1 MLETA
6 QCFFVGLTQ
15 IFTMTTF
22 SLMLLGIAIGF
33 AVGIL
38 PGLGGPTA
46 MALMLPFVVKMT
58 PVEAFAFLLGM
69 ACVVN
74 TTGDI
79 TSVLFGIPG
88 EPTTA
93 ATIVDGHPMAK
104 KGEAGRALGA
114 VLMSALIGTI
124 FGAFMLAIA
133 VPVVRPIVLSFGSP
147 EFFMVALLGITFVAS
162 LSGSDVIKGLLSG
175 GLGLFVATV
184 GLDPVSGIQ
193 RFTFGQTFLWD
204 GIGLVP
210 ITIGFFAIPEIID
223 LAVTGSSIAGGRTG
237 SLGGVLEG
245 VRDVF
250 RHIFLVLRCAAI
262 GTFCAIIP
270 GMGGATTQWLSY
282 AHAVQ
287 SSPNQERFGKGA
299 IEGVLDPGASNNSTL
314 GGSLITTVSFGIPA
328 SVFMAIL
335 MGAFIMHGVVPG
347 PDMLRPEAKGGHLGL
362 TYSFVWITVISN
374 LITVGMI
381 FLFLKQLVKVTQVR
395 GSLLIPFILMLIY
408 LGAFAEKN
416 AFPDLILVLIFGT
429 FGWVLEKL
437 RWPRPPLILGLVLGG
452 LAESRLFLS
461 MGNYG
466 LAWLW
471 RPTVM
476 LLIALTLL
484 GAFYPFIKSRLQKR
498 KLRMA
503 EAALGVPRSVEAT
516 ARSKAKINKWSAIFA
531 LGLVM
536 ILALALWQSRNFNMR
551 AGLFPWAIGFPLLAL
566 ALAQFIRE
574 LSGKAGGRP
583 LGRPG
588 ADEEPEIPPHVV
600 RRRTAGMFG
609 WIVTYFVAIW
619 LLGFPT
625 GSAVCSFVQ
634 LKFASKE
641 KWLMTILL
649 TAGLWAFVYLLFEQ
663 TLHVPFPDGYLFE
676 LLGWVE

>member
-1 MLETA
+1 MFETA
-6 QCFFVGLTQ
+6 ECFLLGLTQ
-15 IFTMTTF
+15 IFTVKTF
-22 SLMLLGIAIGF
+22 GLMLLGIAIGF

-58 PVEAFAFLLGM
+58 PVEAFAFLLSM

-114 VLMSALIGTI
+114 VLTAALFGSI

-133 VPVVRPIVLSFGSP
+133 VPIVRPIVLSFGSP
-147 EFFMVALLGITFVAS
+147 EFFMLALLGITFVAS
-162 LSGSDVIKGLLSG
+162 LSGADIIKGLIAG

-204 GIGLVP
+204 GVGLVP

-237 SLGGVLEG
+237 KLGGVMEG

-250 RHIFLVLRCAAI
+250 RHIWLVLRCAAI

-287 SSPNQERFGKGA
+287 SSPNKERFGKGA
-299 IEGVLDPGASNNSTL
+299 IEGVLGPGASNNSTL
-314 GGSLITTVSFGIPA
+314 GGSLITTISFGIPA

-335 MGAFIMHGVVPG
+335 LGAFIMHGVVPG
-347 PDMLRPEAKGGHLGL
+347 PDMLRPESKGGHLGL

-381 FLFLKQLVKVTQVR
+381 FLFLKHIVKVTQVR
-395 GSLLIPFILMLIY
+395 GSLLIPFILTLIY

-416 AFPDLILVLIFGT
+416 AFPDLMLVMIFGAL
-429 FGWVLEKL
+429 GWMLEKFK
-437 RWPRPPLILGLVLGG
+437 WPRPPLILGLVLGG

-461 MGNYG
+461 VGNYG
-466 LAWLW
+466 MSWLW
-471 RPTVM
+471 RPMV
-476 LLIALTLL
+476 LVLIAITLF
-484 GAFYPFIKSRLQKR
+484 GAFYPLLKARLAKSR
-498 KLRMA
+498 
-503 EAALGVPRSVEAT
+503 VRSAAT
-516 ARSKAKINKWSAIFA
+516 ATAGKGQNETVSGRIVNKWSALFA
-531 LGLVM
+531 FCLVV
-536 ILALALWQSRNFNMR
+536 IISLALLESRNFNVR
-551 AGLFPWAIGFPLLAL
+551 AGLFPWVVGFPLLCL
-566 ALAQFIRE
+566 LLVQLTKE
-574 LSGKAGGRP
+574 LMGKSARRARVRHGEE
-583 LGRPG
+583 
-588 ADEEPEIPPHVV
+588 EEPEMPAHIVN
-600 RRRTAGMFG
+600 RRTAGMFG
-609 WIVTYFVAIW
+609 WIIGYFIAIW
-619 LLGFPT
+619 LLGFPA
-625 GSAVCSFVQ
+625 GCALCSFVL
-634 LKFASKE
+634 LKFGSKE
-641 KWLMTILL
+641 KWPAAIIL
-649 TAGLWAFVYLLFEQ
+649 TAGLWAFVYLLFER
-663 TLHVPFPDGYLFE
+663 TLHVPFPAGYLFE
-676 LLGWVE
+676 TLGMAE

>member
-1 MLETA
+1 MFETA
-6 QCFFVGLTQ
+6 QCFILGLTQ
-15 IFTMTTF
+15 IFTVTTF
-22 SLMLLGIAIGF
+22 GLMLLGIAIGF

-58 PVEAFAFLLGM
+58 PVEAFAFLLSM
-69 ACVVN
+69 ACVVS

-114 VLMSALIGTI
+114 VLTAALFGSI

-147 EFFMVALLGITFVAS
+147 EFFMLALLGITFVAS
-162 LSGSDVIKGLLSG
+162 LSGNDIIKGLIAG

-204 GIGLVP
+204 GVGLVP

-223 LAVTGSSIAGGRTG
+223 LAVTGSTIAGGRTEK
-237 SLGGVLEG
+237 LGGVMEG

-250 RHIFLVLRCAAI
+250 RHIWLVLRCAAI

-270 GMGGATTQWLSY
+270 GMGGATTQWISY

-287 SSPNQERFGKGA
+287 SSPDKERFGKGA
-299 IEGVLDPGASNNSTL
+299 IEGILGPGASNNSTL
-314 GGSLITTVSFGIPA
+314 GGSLITTISFGIPA

-335 MGAFIMHGVVPG
+335 LGAFIMHGVVPG
-347 PDMLRPEAKGGHLGL
+347 PDMLRPESKGGHLGL

-374 LITVGMI
+374 LITVGII
-381 FLFLKQLVKVTQVR
+381 FLFLKHIVKVTQVR
-395 GSLLIPFILMLIY
+395 GSLLIPFILTLIY

-416 AFPDLILVLIFGT
+416 AFPDLMLVMIFGAL
-429 FGWVLEKL
+429 GWMLEKFK
-437 RWPRPPLILGLVLGG
+437 WPRPPLILGLVLGG

-461 MGNYG
+461 VGNYG
-466 LAWLW
+466 MTWLW
-471 RPTVM
+471 RPMV
-476 LLIALTLL
+476 LVLIAITLF
-484 GAFYPFIKSRLQKR
+484 GAFYPLLKTGLAKR
-498 KLRMA
+498 KYRS
-503 EAALGVPRSVEAT
+503 AAAT
-516 ARSKAKINKWSAIFA
+516 AGEGQGKTEPGRKVNKWSALFA
-531 LGLVM
+531 FGLVVV
-536 ILALALWQSRNFNMR
+536 ISLALLQSRNFNVR
-551 AGLFPWAIGFPLLAL
+551 AGLFPWVVGFPLLFLLLVQL
-566 ALAQFIRE
+566 AKE
-574 LSGKAGGRP
+574 LMGKTAGRTRARHGEE
-583 LGRPG
+583 
-588 ADEEPEIPPHVV
+588 EEPEMPAHVV
-600 RRRTAGMFG
+600 NRRTAGMFG
-609 WIVTYFVAIW
+609 WIIGYFIAVW
-619 LLGFPT
+619 LLGFP
-625 GSAVCSFVQ
+625 GGCALCSFVQ
-634 LKFASKE
+634 LKFWSKE
-641 KWLMTILL
+641 KWPVAIIL
-649 TAGLWAFVYLLFEQ
+649 TVGIWAFVYLLFER
-663 TLHVPFPDGYLFE
+663 TLHVPFPAGYLFE
-676 LLGWVE
+676 MLGMVE

>member
-1 MLETA
+1 MLETV
-6 QCFFVGLTQ
+6 QCFFAGLTQ
-15 IFTMTTF
+15 IFTLTTF

-74 TTGDI
+74 TTGDV

-104 KGEAGRALGA
+104 KGQAGRALGA
-114 VLMSALIGTI
+114 VLMAALIGSI
-124 FGAFMLAIA
+124 FGAFMLAMA
-133 VPVVRPIVLSFGSP
+133 VPIVRPIVLSFGSP
-147 EFFMVALLGITFVAS
+147 EFFMLSLLGITFVAS

-193 RFTFGQTFLWD
+193 RFTFNQTFLWD

-237 SLGGVLEG
+237 ELGGVMEG

-287 SSPNQERFGKGA
+287 SSPDKERFGKGA
-299 IEGVLDPGASNNSTL
+299 IEGVLGPGASNNSTL
-314 GGSLITTVSFGIPA
+314 GGSLITTISFGIPA

-335 MGAFIMHGVVPG
+335 IGAFIMHGVVPG
-347 PDMLRPEAKGGHLGL
+347 PDMLRPESKGGHLGL

-381 FLFLKQLVKVTQVR
+381 FLFLKQLVKVTYVR

-416 AFPDLILVLIFGT
+416 AFPDLILVLVFGA

-437 RWPRPPLILGLVLGG
+437 KWPRPPLILGLVLGG

-466 LAWLW
+466 ISWIW
-471 RPTVM
+471 RPTVL
-476 LLIALTLL
+476 LLIAVTLF

-498 KLRMA
+498 KLHRA
-503 EAALGVPRSVEAT
+503 EAVEGGAVPV
-516 ARSKAKINKWSAIFA
+516 KPKGKVNKWSAIFA
-531 LGLVM
+531 LGLVT
-536 ILALALWQSRNFNMR
+536 ILALALWQSRNFNIR
-551 AGLFPWAIGFPLLAL
+551 AGLFPWAVGFPLLAL
-566 ALAQFIRE
+566 ALTQFGRE

-583 LGRPG
+583 LGRPVE
-588 ADEEPEIPPHVV
+588 DEEPEIPANVV
-600 RRRTAGMFG
+600 SRRTAGMFG
-609 WIVTYFVAIW
+609 WIVSYLVAIW

-625 GSAVCSFVQ
+625 GSALCSFIQ
-634 LKFASKE
+634 LKFGSKE
-641 KWLMTILL
+641 KWLITILL
-649 TAGLWAFVYLLFEQ
+649 TAGLWAFVYLLFEK

>member
-1 MLETA
+1 MLETV
-6 QCFFVGLTQ
+6 QSFLLGLTQ
-15 IFTMTTF
+15 IFTVTTF
-22 SLMLLGIAIGF
+22 GLMLLGIAIGF

-114 VLMSALIGTI
+114 VLTAALIGSI
-124 FGAFMLAIA
+124 FGAFMLAMA
-133 VPVVRPIVLSFGSP
+133 VPIVRPLVLSFGSP
-147 EFFMVALLGITFVAS
+147 EFFMLALLGITFVAS
-162 LSGSDVIKGLLSG
+162 LSGTDVIKGLIAG

-223 LAVTGSSIAGGRTG
+223 LAVSGSSISGGRTG
-237 SLGGVLEG
+237 TLGGVREG
-245 VRDVF
+245 IRDVF
-250 RHIFLVLRCAAI
+250 RHIWLVLRCAAI

-287 SSPNQERFGKGA
+287 SSPDKERFGKGA
-299 IEGVLDPGASNNSTL
+299 IEGVLGPGASNNSTL
-314 GGSLITTVSFGIPA
+314 GGSLITTISFGIPA

-347 PDMLRPEAKGGHLGL
+347 PDMLRPESKGGHLGL
-362 TYSFVWITVISN
+362 TYSFVWIMVISN

-381 FLFLKQLVKVTQVR
+381 FLFLKQIVKVTYIR

-416 AFPDLILVLIFGT
+416 AFPDLILVLIFGAL
-429 FGWVLEKL
+429 GWVLEKL
-437 RWPRPPLILGLVLGG
+437 KWPRPPLILGLVLGG

-461 MGNYG
+461 VGNYG
-466 LAWLW
+466 MSWIW
-471 RPTVM
+471 RPMV
-476 LLIALTLL
+476 LVLIAVTLF
-484 GAFYPFIKSRLQKR
+484 GAFTPFLKAERR
-498 KLRMA
+498 RGRHRMA
-503 EAALGVPRSVEAT
+503 EAVESGAGT
-516 ARSKAKINKWSAIFA
+516 KVKPKARVNKWSALFA
-531 LGLVM
+531 LCLAV
-536 ILALALWQSRNFNMR
+536 ILALALWQSRNFNVR
-551 AGLFPWAIGFPLLAL
+551 AGLFPWAIGFPLLGL
-566 ALAQFIRE
+566 LLLQFFRD
-574 LSGKAGGRP
+574 LMGKAGGQPRE
-583 LGRPG
+583 RHV
-588 ADEEPEIPPHVV
+588 EEEDQEIPADVV
-600 RRRTAGMFG
+600 NRRTRNMFG
-609 WIVTYFVAIW
+609 WIIGYFLAIW
-619 LLGFPT
+619 LLGFPVGGT
-625 GSAVCSFVQ
+625 LCSFIQ

-641 KWLMTILL
+641 KWLITLIL
-649 TAGLWAFVYLLFEQ
+649 TAGLWAFVYLLFDRA
-663 TLHVPFPDGYLFE
+663 LHVPFPTGYLFE
-676 LLGWVE
+676 VFGLAE

>member
-1 MLETA
+1 MVQTA
-6 QCFFVGLTQ
+6 QSFFLGLTQ
-15 IFTMTTF
+15 IFTVTTF
-22 SLMLLGIAIGF
+22 GLMLFGIAIGF

-114 VLMSALIGTI
+114 VLTAALLGSI

-133 VPVVRPIVLSFGSP
+133 VPIVRPLVLSFGSP
-147 EFFMVALLGITFVAS
+147 EFFMLALLGITFVAS
-162 LSGSDVIKGLLSG
+162 LSGTDILKGLISG

-223 LAVTGSSIAGGRTG
+223 LAVTGSSISGGRTG
-237 SLGGVLEG
+237 TLGGVQEG
-245 VRDVF
+245 IRDVF
-250 RHIFLVLRCAAI
+250 RHIWLVLRCAAI

-287 SSPNQERFGKGA
+287 SSPDKERFGKGA
-299 IEGVLDPGASNNSTL
+299 IEGVLGPGASNNSTL

-347 PDMLRPEAKGGHLGL
+347 PDMLRPESQGGHLGL
-362 TYSFVWITVISN
+362 TYSFVWIVVLSN
-374 LITVGMI
+374 IITVGFI
-381 FLFLKQLVKVTQVR
+381 FLLLKQIVKVTYVR

-416 AFPDLILVLIFGT
+416 AFPDLILVMVFGGL
-429 FGWVLEKL
+429 GWVLEKL

-466 LAWLW
+466 LSWIW
-471 RPTVM
+471 RPMV
-476 LLIALTLL
+476 LVLIAVTLFGVL
-484 GAFYPFIKSRLQKR
+484 YSVYRGGKEKKGR
-498 KLRMA
+498 RMT
-503 EAALGVPRSVEAT
+503 EVVERGSGTGIRERAA
-516 ARSKAKINKWSAIFA
+516 INKWPAAFA
-531 LGLVM
+531 LGLV
-536 ILALALWQSRNFNMR
+536 IALSLALWQSRKFNVR
-551 AGLFPWAIGFPLLAL
+551 AGLFPWVIGFPLLGL
-566 ALAQFIRE
+566 LLLQFLRD
-574 LSGKAGGRP
+574 LMGRAGGRSR
-583 LGRPG
+583 GRHIEVEDQEVP
-588 ADEEPEIPPHVV
+588 ADVV
-600 RRRTAGMFG
+600 NRRTRNMFG
-609 WIVTYFVAIW
+609 WIIVYFLAIW
-619 LLGFPT
+619 LLGFT
-625 GSAVCSFVQ
+625 VGTSLCCFIQ

-641 KWLMTILL
+641 KWLITLIM
-649 TAGLWAFVYLLFEQ
+649 TAGLWAFVYLLFDR
-663 TLHVPFPDGYLFE
+663 TLHVPFPSGYLFE
-676 LLGWVE
+676 VLGMVE

>member
-1 MLETA
+1 MVQTA
-6 QCFFVGLTQ
+6 QSFLLGLTQ
-15 IFTMTTF
+15 IFTLTTF
-22 SLMLLGIAIGF
+22 GLMLFGIAIGF

-46 MALMLPFVVKMT
+46 MALMLPFVVRMT

-104 KGEAGRALGA
+104 KGQAGRALGA
-114 VLMSALIGTI
+114 VLTAALIGSI

-133 VPVVRPIVLSFGSP
+133 VPVVRPLVLSFGSP
-147 EFFMVALLGITFVAS
+147 EFFMLALLGITFVAS
-162 LSGSDVIKGLLSG
+162 LSGTDIIKGLISG

-184 GLDPVSGIQ
+184 GLDPVSSIQ

-223 LAVTGSSIAGGRTG
+223 LAVTGSSIAGGRTER
-237 SLGGVLEG
+237 LGGVKEG

-250 RHIFLVLRCAAI
+250 RHIWLVLRCAAI

-287 SSPNQERFGKGA
+287 SSPDKERFGKGA
-299 IEGVLDPGASNNSTL
+299 IEGVLGPGASNNSTL

-347 PDMLRPEAKGGHLGL
+347 PDMLRPESQGGHLGL
-362 TYSFVWITVISN
+362 TYSFVWIVVISN
-374 LITVGMI
+374 IITVGI
-381 FLFLKQLVKVTQVR
+381 VFLLLRQIIKVTYVR
-395 GSLLIPFILMLIY
+395 GSLITPFILMLIY

-416 AFPDLILVLIFGT
+416 AFPDLVLVLIFGGL
-429 FGWVLEKL
+429 GWVLEKL
-437 RWPRPPLILGLVLGG
+437 KWPRPPLILGLVLGG

-461 MGNYG
+461 VGNYG
-466 LAWLW
+466 LSWIW
-471 RPTVM
+471 RPTVL
-476 LLIALTLL
+476 LLIAVTLFGVGYSVL
-484 GAFYPFIKSRLQKR
+484 KGRKEKR
-498 KLRMA
+498 KLQMTEGDEGGKTA
-503 EAALGVPRSVEAT
+503 EVKTGVV
-516 ARSKAKINKWSAIFA
+516 INKWPAVFV
-531 LGLVM
+531 LGLVVV
-536 ILALALWQSRNFNMR
+536 LALALWQSRKFNFR
-551 AGLFPWAIGFPLLAL
+551 AGLFPWAVGFPLLGL
-566 ALAQFIRE
+566 LVLQFFRD
-574 LSGKAGGRP
+574 LMGKAGVRSRGRHAEEEDQ
-583 LGRPG
+583 G
-588 ADEEPEIPPHVV
+588 APVDVV
-600 RRRTAGMFG
+600 NRRTRNMFG
-609 WIVTYFVAIW
+609 WIIVYFLAIW
-619 LLGFPT
+619 LFGFT
-625 GSAVCSFVQ
+625 VGTSLCCFVQ
-634 LKFASKE
+634 LKFASRE
-641 KWLMTILL
+641 KWLISLIMT
-649 TAGLWAFVYLLFEQ
+649 TGLWAFVYLLFDR
-663 TLHVPFPDGYLFE
+663 TLHVPFPAGYLFE
-676 LLGWVE
+676 VLGLAE

>member
-1 MLETA
+1 MVQTA
-6 QCFFVGLTQ
+6 QSFLLGLTQ

-22 SLMLLGIAIGF
+22 GLMLFGIAIGF

-104 KGEAGRALGA
+104 KGQAGRALGA
-114 VLMSALIGTI
+114 VLTAALIGSI

-133 VPVVRPIVLSFGSP
+133 VPIVRPLVLSFGSP
-147 EFFMVALLGITFVAS
+147 EFFMLALLGITFVAS
-162 LSGSDVIKGLLSG
+162 LSGTDILKGLIAG

-223 LAVTGSSIAGGRTG
+223 LAVSGSSISGGRTG
-237 SLGGVLEG
+237 TLGGVKEG
-245 VRDVF
+245 IRDVF
-250 RHIFLVLRCAAI
+250 RHIWLVLRCAGI

-287 SSPNQERFGKGA
+287 SSPEKERFGKGA
-299 IEGVLDPGASNNSTL
+299 IEGVLGPGASNNSTL

-347 PDMLRPEAKGGHLGL
+347 PDMLRPESQGGHLGL
-362 TYSFVWITVISN
+362 TYSFVWIVVISN
-374 LITVGMI
+374 IITVGII
-381 FLFLKQLVKVTQVR
+381 FLLLKQIVKVTYVR

-416 AFPDLILVLIFGT
+416 AFPDLILVLIFGGL
-429 FGWVLEKL
+429 GWVLNKL
-437 RWPRPPLILGLVLGG
+437 KWPRPPLILGLVLGG

-466 LAWLW
+466 LSWIW
-471 RPTVM
+471 RPMV
-476 LLIALTLL
+476 LVLIAVTLL
-484 GAFYPFIKSRLQKR
+484 GVVYAVLKGR
-498 KLRMA
+498 KEKNLRVT
-503 EAALGVPRSVEAT
+503 EAVRGGSEDGTRV
-516 ARSKAKINKWSAIFA
+516 KINKWTAVFS
-531 LGLVM
+531 LCLVI
-536 ILALALWQSRNFNMR
+536 ILALALWQSRKFNVR
-551 AGLFPWAIGFPLLAL
+551 AGLFPWAIGFPLLGL
-566 ALAQFIRE
+566 LLLQFFRD
-574 LSGKAGGRP
+574 LMGRAGGQPRGRP
-583 LGRPG
+583 LEEDPG
-588 ADEEPEIPPHVV
+588 MPADVV
-600 RRRTAGMFG
+600 NRRTRNMFG
-609 WIVTYFVAIW
+609 WIIIYFLAIW
-619 LLGFPT
+619 LLGFT
-625 GSAVCSFVQ
+625 VGASLCCFVQ
-634 LKFASKE
+634 LKFGSKE
-641 KWLMTILL
+641 KWLITLIL
-649 TAGLWAFVYLLFEQ
+649 TAGLWAFVYLLFDRV
-663 TLHVPFPDGYLFE
+663 LHVPFPVGYLFE
-676 LLGWVE
+676 VLGMAE

>member
-1 MLETA
+1 MVQTA
-6 QCFFVGLTQ
+6 QSFLLGLTQ

-22 SLMLLGIAIGF
+22 GLMLFGIAIGF

-104 KGEAGRALGA
+104 KGQAGRALGA
-114 VLMSALIGTI
+114 VLTAALIGSI

-133 VPVVRPIVLSFGSP
+133 VPIVRPLVLSFGSP
-147 EFFMVALLGITFVAS
+147 EFFMLALLGITFVAS
-162 LSGSDVIKGLLSG
+162 LSGTDILKGLIAG

-223 LAVTGSSIAGGRTG
+223 LAVSGSSISGGRTG
-237 SLGGVLEG
+237 TLGGVKEG
-245 VRDVF
+245 IRDVF
-250 RHIFLVLRCAAI
+250 RHIWLVLRCAGI

-287 SSPNQERFGKGA
+287 SSPEKERFGKGA
-299 IEGVLDPGASNNSTL
+299 IEGVLGPGASNNSTL

-347 PDMLRPEAKGGHLGL
+347 PDMLRPESQGGHLGL
-362 TYSFVWITVISN
+362 TYSFVWIVVISN
-374 LITVGMI
+374 IITVGII
-381 FLFLKQLVKVTQVR
+381 FLLLKQIVKVTYVR

-416 AFPDLILVLIFGT
+416 AFPDLILVLIFGGL
-429 FGWVLEKL
+429 GWVLNKL
-437 RWPRPPLILGLVLGG
+437 KWPRPPLILGLVLGG

-466 LAWLW
+466 LSWIW
-471 RPTVM
+471 RPMV
-476 LLIALTLL
+476 LVLIAVTLL
-484 GAFYPFIKSRLQKR
+484 GVVYAVLKGR
-498 KLRMA
+498 KEKNLRVT
-503 EAALGVPRSVEAT
+503 EAVRRGSEDGTRV
-516 ARSKAKINKWSAIFA
+516 KINKWTAVFS
-531 LGLVM
+531 LCLVI
-536 ILALALWQSRNFNMR
+536 ILALALWQSRKFNVR
-551 AGLFPWAIGFPLLAL
+551 AGLFPWAIGFPLLGL
-566 ALAQFIRE
+566 LLLQFFRD
-574 LSGKAGGRP
+574 LMGRAGGQPRGRP
-583 LGRPG
+583 LEEDPG
-588 ADEEPEIPPHVV
+588 MPADVV
-600 RRRTAGMFG
+600 NRRTRNMFG
-609 WIVTYFVAIW
+609 WIIIYFLAIW
-619 LLGFPT
+619 LLGFT
-625 GSAVCSFVQ
+625 VGASLCCFVQ
-634 LKFASKE
+634 LKFGSKE
-641 KWLMTILL
+641 KWLITLIL
-649 TAGLWAFVYLLFEQ
+649 TAGLWAFVYLLFDRV
-663 TLHVPFPDGYLFE
+663 LHVPFPVGYLFE
-676 LLGWVE
+676 VLGMAE

>member
-1 MLETA
+1 MLETL
-6 QCFFVGLTQ
+6 QCLILGLTQ
-15 IFTMTTF
+15 ICNVTTF
-22 SLMLLGIAIGF
+22 GLMLLGIGIGF

-104 KGEAGRALGA
+104 KGQAGRALGA
-114 VLMSALIGTI
+114 VLTAALFGSI

-133 VPVVRPIVLSFGSP
+133 VPIVRPIVLAFGSP
-147 EFFMVALLGITFVAS
+147 EFFMLALLGITFVAS
-162 LSGSDVIKGLLSG
+162 LSGSDVVKGLLSG
-175 GLGLFVATV
+175 GLGLFVATI

-223 LAVTGSSIAGGRTG
+223 LAVSGSSISGGKTG
-237 SLGGVLEG
+237 SLGGVKDG
-245 VRDVF
+245 IKDVF
-250 RHIFLVLRCAAI
+250 KHMWLVVRCAAI

-287 SSPNQERFGKGA
+287 SSPNKERFGKGA
-299 IEGVLDPGASNNSTL
+299 VEGVLGPGASNNSTL
-314 GGSLITTVSFGIPA
+314 GGSLITTISFGVPA

-335 MGAFIMHGVVPG
+335 IGAFIMHGVVPG
-347 PDMLRPEAKGGHLGL
+347 PDMLRPESKGGHLGL
-362 TYSFVWITVISN
+362 TYSFVWIVVISN
-374 LITVGMI
+374 IITVGLI
-381 FLFLKQLVKVTQVR
+381 FTFLKQLVKVTNVR
-395 GSLLIPFILMLIY
+395 GALLIPFILMLIY

-416 AFPDLILVLIFGT
+416 AFPDMILVLFFGIL
-429 FGWVLEKL
+429 GWVLERLKF
-437 RWPRPPLILGLVLGG
+437 PRPPLILGLVLGG

-461 MGNYG
+461 VGNYG
-466 LAWLW
+466 VTWLW
-471 RPTVM
+471 RPMVLAIM
-476 LLIALTLL
+476 ALTLF
-484 GAFYPFIKSRLQKR
+484 GAFYPFFKAKLAKR
-498 KLRMA
+498 RQTPA
-503 EAALGVPRSVEAT
+503 ESDRATTPSEAAAPRVV
-516 ARSKAKINKWSAIFA
+516 NKWSVIFA
-531 LGLVM
+531 LFLVFV
-536 ILALALWQSRNFNMR
+536 LSAALWQSRTFNVR
-551 AGLFPWAIGFPLLAL
+551 AGLFPWVVGFPMLAFSLVQL
-566 ALAQFIRE
+566 ARE
-574 LSGKAGGRP
+574 LKGKPVAAKK
-583 LGRPG
+583 
-588 ADEEPEIPPHVV
+588 ADEEEEADIPPEVA

-609 WIVTYFVAIW
+609 WIVGYLLAIW
-619 LLGFPT
+619 LLGFPI
-625 GSAVCSFVQ
+625 GGALCSFLQ
-634 LKFASKE
+634 LKFGSRE
-641 KWLMTILL
+641 KWLMTIIL
-649 TAGLWAFVYLLFEQ
+649 TVGLWAFIYLLFER
-663 TLHVPFPDGYLFE
+663 TLHVPFPAGQIFE
-676 LLGWVE
+676 WLGWAE

>member
-1 MLETA
+1 MFETA
-6 QCFFVGLTQ
+6 QCFLLGLTQ
-15 IFTMTTF
+15 IFTATTF
-22 SLMLLGIAIGF
+22 GLMLLGIAIGF

-104 KGEAGRALGA
+104 RGEAGRALGA
-114 VLMSALIGTI
+114 VLTAALFGSI

-133 VPVVRPIVLSFGSP
+133 VPIVRPIVLSFGSP
-147 EFFMVALLGITFVAS
+147 EFFMLALLGITFVAS
-162 LSGSDVIKGLLSG
+162 LSGTDVIKGLIAG

-204 GIGLVP
+204 GVGLVP

-237 SLGGVLEG
+237 KLGGVREG

-250 RHIFLVLRCAAI
+250 RHMWLVLRCAAI

-287 SSPNQERFGKGA
+287 SSPNKERFGKGA
-299 IEGVLDPGASNNSTL
+299 IEGVLGPGASNNSTL
-314 GGSLITTVSFGIPA
+314 GGSLITTISFGIPA

-335 MGAFIMHGVVPG
+335 IGAFIMHGVVPG
-347 PDMLRPEAKGGHLGL
+347 PDMLRPESKGGHLGL
-362 TYSFVWITVISN
+362 AYSFVWITVISN

-395 GSLLIPFILMLIY
+395 GSLLIPFILILIY

-416 AFPDLILVLIFGT
+416 AFPDLLMVLIFGAL
-429 FGWVLEKL
+429 GWMLEKFK
-437 RWPRPPLILGLVLGG
+437 WPRPPLILGLVLGG

-461 MGNYG
+461 VGNYG
-466 LAWLW
+466 MSWIW
-471 RPTVM
+471 RPMV
-476 LLIALTLL
+476 LVLIAVTLF
-484 GAFYPFIKSRLQKR
+484 GAFYPLLKARLAKR
-498 KLRMA
+498 KYLSAAAPGGEGQGKA
-503 EAALGVPRSVEAT
+503 EPGRKV
-516 ARSKAKINKWSAIFA
+516 NKWSALFA
-531 LGLVM
+531 SFLVVL
-536 ILALALWQSRNFNMR
+536 ISLALLQSRNFNVR
-551 AGLFPWAIGFPLLAL
+551 AGLFPWVVGFPLLCLLLVQL
-566 ALAQFIRE
+566 AKE
-574 LSGKAGGRP
+574 LMGKAGGRS
-583 LGRPG
+583 R
-588 ADEEPEIPPHVV
+588 ARHVEEEEMEVPPHVV
-600 RRRTAGMFG
+600 NRRTVGMFG
-609 WIVTYFVAIW
+609 WIIGYLTTIW
-619 LLGFPT
+619 LLGFPA
-625 GSAVCSFVQ
+625 GCALCSFVQ
-634 LKFASKE
+634 LKFGSKE
-641 KWLMTILL
+641 KWPITIIL
-649 TAGLWAFVYLLFEQ
+649 TVGLWAFVYLLFER
-663 TLHVPFPDGYLFE
+663 TLHVPFPAGCVLE
-676 LLGWVE
+676 ALGMAE

>member
-1 MLETA
+1 MVQTA
-6 QCFFVGLTQ
+6 QSFLLGLTQ
-15 IFTMTTF
+15 IFTLTTF
-22 SLMLLGIAIGF
+22 GLMLFGIAIGF

-104 KGEAGRALGA
+104 KGQAGRALGA
-114 VLMSALIGTI
+114 VLTAALIGSI

-133 VPVVRPIVLSFGSP
+133 VPIVRPLVLSFGSP
-147 EFFMVALLGITFVAS
+147 EFFMLALLGITFVAS
-162 LSGSDVIKGLLSG
+162 LSGTDIIKGLISG

-184 GLDPVSGIQ
+184 GLDPVSSIQ

-223 LAVTGSSIAGGRTG
+223 LAVTGSSIAGGRTE
-237 SLGGVLEG
+237 SLGGVKEG
-245 VRDVF
+245 VGDVF
-250 RHIFLVLRCAAI
+250 RHIWLVLRCAAI

-287 SSPNQERFGKGA
+287 SSPDKDRFGKGA
-299 IEGVLDPGASNNSTL
+299 IEGVLGPGASNNSTL

-347 PDMLRPEAKGGHLGL
+347 PDMLRPESQGGHLGL
-362 TYSFVWITVISN
+362 TYSFVWIVVISN
-374 LITVGMI
+374 IITVGII
-381 FLFLKQLVKVTQVR
+381 FLLLRQIIKVTYVR
-395 GSLLIPFILMLIY
+395 GSLLTPFILMLIY

-416 AFPDLILVLIFGT
+416 AFPDLVLVLIFGGL
-429 FGWVLEKL
+429 GWVLEKL
-437 RWPRPPLILGLVLGG
+437 KWPRPPLILGLVLGG

-461 MGNYG
+461 VGNYG
-466 LAWLW
+466 LSWIW
-471 RPTVM
+471 RPTVL
-476 LLIALTLL
+476 LLIAVTLF
-484 GAFYPFIKSRLQKR
+484 GVGYSVFKGRKEKR
-498 KLRMA
+498 KLQMTEGGGGEERV
-503 EAALGVPRSVEAT
+503 EAKRSVM
-516 ARSKAKINKWSAIFA
+516 INKWPVVFV
-531 LGLVM
+531 LGLVVV
-536 ILALALWQSRNFNMR
+536 LALALWQSRKFNFR
-551 AGLFPWAIGFPLLAL
+551 AGLFPWAIGFPLLGL
-566 ALAQFIRE
+566 LLLQLFRD
-574 LSGKAGGRP
+574 LMGKAGVRSRGRH
-583 LGRPG
+583 
-588 ADEEPEIPPHVV
+588 AEEEDQGVPVNVV
-600 RRRTAGMFG
+600 NRRTRNMFG
-609 WIVTYFVAIW
+609 WIIVYFLAIW
-619 LLGFPT
+619 LFGFT
-625 GSAVCSFVQ
+625 VGTSLCCFVQ
-634 LKFASKE
+634 LKFASRE
-641 KWLMTILL
+641 KWLISLIM
-649 TAGLWAFVYLLFEQ
+649 TAGLWAFVYLLFDR
-663 TLHVPFPDGYLFE
+663 TLHVPFPAGYLLE
-676 LLGWVE
+676 VLGLAE

>member
-6 QCFFVGLTQ
+6 QCFFAGLAQ
-15 IFTMTTF
+15 IFTPTTF
-22 SLMLLGIAIGF
+22 GLMLLGIAIGF

-114 VLMSALIGTI
+114 VLTAAI
-124 FGAFMLAIA
+124 FGAFMLAMA
-133 VPVVRPIVLSFGSP
+133 VPIVRPIVLAFGSP
-147 EFFMVALLGITFVAS
+147 EFFMLALLGITFVAS

-175 GLGLFVATV
+175 GLGLFVATI

-193 RFTFGQTFLWD
+193 RFTFNQTFLWD
-204 GIGLVP
+204 GVGLVP

-223 LAVTGSSIAGGRTG
+223 LAVSGSSISGGKTG
-237 SLGGVLEG
+237 SLGGVMEG

-250 RHIFLVLRCAAI
+250 RHMWLVVRCAAI

-287 SSPNQERFGKGA
+287 SSPNKERFGKGA
-299 IEGVLDPGASNNSTL
+299 IEGVLGPGASNNSTL
-314 GGSLITTVSFGIPA
+314 GGSLITTISFGIPA

-335 MGAFIMHGVVPG
+335 IGAFIMHGVVPG
-347 PDMLRPEAKGGHLGL
+347 PDMLRPESKGGHLGL
-362 TYSFVWITVISN
+362 TYSFVWIVVISN
-374 LITVGMI
+374 IITVGMI
-381 FLFLKQLVKVTQVR
+381 FAFLKQLVKVTQVR
-395 GSLLIPFILMLIY
+395 GALLIPFILMLIY

-416 AFPDLILVLIFGT
+416 AFPDLILVLFFG
-429 FGWVLEKL
+429 FLGWVLEKL
-437 RWPRPPLILGLVLGG
+437 KFPRPPLILGLVLGG

-466 LAWLW
+466 ITWLW
-471 RPTVM
+471 RPMVLVIM
-476 LLIALTLL
+476 AVTLF
-484 GAFYPFIKSRLQKR
+484 GAFYPVIKGRLVRK
-498 KLRMA
+498 KLREEEVVAKA
-503 EAALGVPRSVEAT
+503 EQGQVKKVQ
-516 ARSKAKINKWSAIFA
+516 INKWSAIFTGCLIFVLAIA
-531 LGLVM
+531 LF
-536 ILALALWQSRNFNMR
+536 QSRKFNVR
-551 AGLFPWAIGFPLLAL
+551 AGLFPWVVGFPLLGL
-566 ALAQFIRE
+566 ALLQFIRE
-574 LSGKAGGRP
+574 MSGKTSGRSKA
-583 LGRPG
+583 RQ
-588 ADEEPEIPPHVV
+588 DEDGEQEVPHHVV
-600 RRRTAGMFG
+600 SRRTAGMFG
-609 WIVTYFVAIW
+609 WIFSYFLAIW
-619 LLGFPT
+619 LLGFPIG
-625 GSAVCSFVQ
+625 GSLCSFIQ

-641 KWLMTILL
+641 KWLISIVLTI
-649 TAGLWAFVYLLFEQ
+649 GLWAFVYVLFERL
-663 TLHVPFPDGYLFE
+663 LHVPFPPGQIFE
-676 LLGWVE
+676 WLGWAE

>member
-6 QCFFVGLTQ
+6 QSFLLGLTQ
-15 IFTMTTF
+15 IFTVTTF
-22 SLMLLGIAIGF
+22 GLMLFGIAIGF

-104 KGEAGRALGA
+104 KGQAGRALGA
-114 VLMSALIGTI
+114 VLTAALIGSI

-133 VPVVRPIVLSFGSP
+133 VPIVRPLVLSFGSP
-147 EFFMVALLGITFVAS
+147 EFFMLALLGITFVAS
-162 LSGSDVIKGLLSG
+162 LSGTDVLKGLIAG

-210 ITIGFFAIPEIID
+210 ITIGFFAIPEIVD
-223 LAVTGSSIAGGRTG
+223 LAVSRSSISGGRTG
-237 SLGGVLEG
+237 TLGGVKEG
-245 VRDVF
+245 IRDVF
-250 RHIFLVLRCAAI
+250 RHIWLVLRCAAI

-287 SSPNQERFGKGA
+287 SSPNKERFGKGA
-299 IEGVLDPGASNNSTL
+299 IEGVLGPGASNNSTL
-314 GGSLITTVSFGIPA
+314 GGSLITTISFGIPA

-347 PDMLRPEAKGGHLGL
+347 PDMLRPESQGGHLGL
-362 TYSFVWITVISN
+362 TYSFVWIVVISN
-374 LITVGMI
+374 IITVGII
-381 FLFLKQLVKVTQVR
+381 FLLLKQIVKVTYIR

-416 AFPDLILVLIFGT
+416 AFPDLILVLIFGGL
-429 FGWVLEKL
+429 GWVLNKL
-437 RWPRPPLILGLVLGG
+437 KWPRPPLILGLVLGG

-461 MGNYG
+461 VGNYG
-466 LAWLW
+466 LSWIW
-471 RPTVM
+471 RPMV
-476 LLIALTLL
+476 LVLIAVTLFGVL
-484 GAFYPFIKSRLQKR
+484 YSVFKGRKEKRRHQMMGVVESGAGTEVKVR
-498 KLRMA
+498 
-503 EAALGVPRSVEAT
+503 
-516 ARSKAKINKWSAIFA
+516 ARVNKWPAAFA
-531 LGLVM
+531 LGLAA
-536 ILALALWQSRNFNMR
+536 ILALALWQSRNFNVR
-551 AGLFPWAIGFPLLAL
+551 AGLFPWAIGFPLLGL
-566 ALAQFIRE
+566 LVLQFFRD
-574 LSGKAGGRP
+574 L
-583 LGRPG
+583 LGRAGVQLRERHVEEEDQGVP
-588 ADEEPEIPPHVV
+588 ADVV
-600 RRRTAGMFG
+600 NRRTRNIFG
-609 WIVTYFVAIW
+609 WIMVYFLAIW
-619 LLGFPT
+619 LLGFT
-625 GSAVCSFVQ
+625 VGASLCCFIQ

-641 KWLMTILL
+641 RWLITLIM
-649 TAGLWAFVYLLFEQ
+649 TAGLWAFVYLLFDRVF
-663 TLHVPFPDGYLFE
+663 HVPFPTGYLFE
-676 LLGWVE
+676 VFGLEE

>member
-1 MLETA
+1 MVQTA
-6 QCFFVGLTQ
+6 QSFLLGLTQ
-15 IFTMTTF
+15 IFTATTF
-22 SLMLLGIAIGF
+22 GLMLFGIAIGF

-104 KGEAGRALGA
+104 KGQAGRALGA
-114 VLMSALIGTI
+114 VLTAALIGSI

-133 VPVVRPIVLSFGSP
+133 VPLVRPLVLSFGSP
-147 EFFMVALLGITFVAS
+147 EFFMLSLLGITFVAS
-162 LSGSDVIKGLLSG
+162 LSGTDIIKGLISG

-184 GLDPVSGIQ
+184 GLDPVSSIQ

-223 LAVTGSSIAGGRTG
+223 LAVTGSSIAGGRTE
-237 SLGGVLEG
+237 SLGGVKEG

-250 RHIFLVLRCAAI
+250 RHIWLVLRCAGI

-287 SSPNQERFGKGA
+287 SSPDKERFGKGA
-299 IEGVLDPGASNNSTL
+299 IEGVLGPGASNNSTL
-314 GGSLITTVSFGIPA
+314 GGSLITTISFGIPA

-347 PDMLRPEAKGGHLGL
+347 PDMLRPESQGGHLGL
-362 TYSFVWITVISN
+362 TYSFVWIVVVSN
-374 LITVGMI
+374 LITVGII
-381 FLFLKQLVKVTQVR
+381 FLLLKQIVKVTYVR
-395 GSLLIPFILMLIY
+395 GSLITPFILMLIY

-416 AFPDLILVLIFGT
+416 AFPDLILVLIFGGL
-429 FGWVLEKL
+429 GWVLEKL
-437 RWPRPPLILGLVLGG
+437 KWPRPPLILGLVLGG

-461 MGNYG
+461 VGNYG
-466 LAWLW
+466 LSWIW
-471 RPTVM
+471 RPTV
-476 LLIALTLL
+476 LVLIAVTLS
-484 GAFYPFIKSRLQKR
+484 GALYPVFKGRKR
-498 KLRMA
+498 KKLWMA
-503 EAALGVPRSVEAT
+503 ESGETGAEIEAGTRATINRWAAV
-516 ARSKAKINKWSAIFA
+516 FA
-531 LGLVM
+531 LGLVL
-536 ILALALWQSRNFNMR
+536 ILALALWQSRNFNIR
-551 AGLFPWAIGFPLLAL
+551 AGLFPWVIGFPLLGL
-566 ALAQFIRE
+566 LLLQFVRE
-574 LSGKAGGRP
+574 LRGKTA
-583 LGRPG
+583 
-588 ADEEPEIPPHVV
+588 V
-600 RRRTAGMFG
+600 RRRGGNIEEEDTELPAEVVNRRTRNMFG
-609 WIVTYFVAIW
+609 WILIYLLAIW
-619 LLGFPT
+619 LLGF
-625 GSAVCSFVQ
+625 AVGTSLCCFIQ

-641 KWLMTILL
+641 KWLMTLIM
-649 TAGLWAFVYLLFEQ
+649 TAGLWAFVYLLFDR
-663 TLHVPFPDGYLFE
+663 TLHVPFPAGYLFE
-676 LLGWVE
+676 TLGIVE

>member
-1 MLETA
+1 MLETV
-6 QCFFVGLTQ
+6 QCFFFGLTQ
-15 IFTMTTF
+15 IFTLTTF
-22 SLMLLGIAIGF
+22 GLMLLGIAIGF

-79 TSVLFGIPG
+79 TSILFGIPG

-114 VLMSALIGTI
+114 VLMAALIGSI
-124 FGAFMLAIA
+124 FGAFMLALA
-133 VPVVRPIVLSFGSP
+133 VPVVRPVVLAFGSP
-147 EFFMVALLGITFVAS
+147 EFFMLALLGITFVAS
-162 LSGSDVIKGLLSG
+162 LSGNDVIKGLLAG

-223 LAVTGSSIAGGRTG
+223 LAVSGSSIAGGRMEE
-237 SLGGVLEG
+237 LGGVRQG
-245 VRDVF
+245 IRDAF
-250 RHIFLVLRCAAI
+250 KHIWLVLRCAAV

-287 SSPNQERFGKGA
+287 SSPDKERFGKGA
-299 IEGVLDPGASNNSTL
+299 IEGVLGPGASNNSTL
-314 GGSLITTVSFGIPA
+314 GGSLITTISFGIPA

-335 MGAFIMHGVVPG
+335 MGAFIMHGVAPG
-347 PDMLRPEAKGGHLGL
+347 PDMLRPESKGGHLGL
-362 TYSFVWITVISN
+362 TYSFVWITVVSN

-381 FLFLKQLVKVTQVR
+381 FLFLKQLVKVTYVR
-395 GSLLIPFILMLIY
+395 GALLIPFILILIF

-416 AFPDLILVLIFGT
+416 AFPDLILVLFFG
-429 FGWVLEKL
+429 FLGWVLEKL
-437 RWPRPPLILGLVLGG
+437 KWPRPPLILGLVLGG

-461 MGNYG
+461 VGNYG

-471 RPTVM
+471 RPMV
-476 LLIALTLL
+476 LVLIAVTLF
-484 GAFYPFIKSRLQKR
+484 GAIYPVIKGRLQKR

-503 EAALGVPRSVEAT
+503 QPAAGRTESQVKPK
-516 ARSKAKINKWSAIFA
+516 ARVNKWSAIFA
-531 LGLVM
+531 ACLAFVLV
-536 ILALALWQSRNFNMR
+536 LALWESRNFNVR
-551 AGLFPWAIGFPLLAL
+551 AGLFPWAIGFPLLGFAL
-566 ALAQFIRE
+566 LQLGRE
-574 LSGKAGGRP
+574 LTGKAGGRP
-583 LGRPG
+583 LGRQ
-588 ADEEPEIPPHVV
+588 AEEGEAEIPPDVV
-600 RRRTAGMFG
+600 NRRTAGMFG
-609 WIVTYFVAIW
+609 WIIGYFLAIW
-619 LLGFPT
+619 LLGFPIG
-625 GSAVCSFVQ
+625 GSLCSFVQ
-634 LKFASKE
+634 LKFGSRE
-641 KWLMTILL
+641 KWLITLIL
-649 TAGLWAFVYLLFEQ
+649 TAALWAFVYLLFERV
-663 TLHVPFPDGYLFE
+663 LHVPFPPGVLFE
-676 LLGWVE
+676 WLGWAE

>member
-1 MLETA
+1 
-6 QCFFVGLTQ
+6 
-15 IFTMTTF
+15 
-22 SLMLLGIAIGF
+22 MLLGIAIGF

-104 KGEAGRALGA
+104 KGQAGRALGA
-114 VLMSALIGTI
+114 VLMAALIGSI

-162 LSGSDVIKGLLSG
+162 LSGSDVIKGLLCG

-223 LAVTGSSIAGGRTG
+223 LAVSGSSISGGKTG
-237 SLGGVLEG
+237 SLGGVLDG

-250 RHIFLVLRCAAI
+250 RHVFLVLRCAAI

-299 IEGVLDPGASNNSTL
+299 IEGVLGPGASNNSTL

-381 FLFLKQLVKVTQVR
+381 FLFLKWLVKVTQVR

-416 AFPDLILVLIFGT
+416 AFPDLILVLIFGV

-461 MGNYG
+461 IGNYG
-466 LAWLW
+466 LAWIW

-476 LLIALTLL
+476 VLIGLTLA
-484 GAFYPFIKSRLQKR
+484 GAFYPAIKGRLQKR

-503 EAALGVPRSVEAT
+503 GSGGEST
-516 ARSKAKINKWSAIFA
+516 AEPVKEKKKVDKWSVIFA
-531 LGLVM
+531 LFLIFV
-536 ILALALWQSRNFNMR
+536 LALALFQSRKFNFR

-566 ALAQFIRE
+566 AIAQFGRE
-574 LSGKAGGRP
+574 MLGKAQGRP
-583 LGRPG
+583 LGK
-588 ADEEPEIPPHVV
+588 AAEDEEPEVPRDVAN
-600 RRRTAGMFG
+600 RRTAGMFG
-609 WIVTYFVAIW
+609 WILAYFLAIW
-619 LLGFPT
+619 ILGFPI
-625 GSAVCSFVQ
+625 GGALCSFIQ
-634 LKFASKE
+634 LKFASRE
-641 KWLMTILL
+641 KWLITILL
-649 TAGLWAFVYLLFEQ
+649 TVGLWAFIYLLFQ
-663 TLHVPFPDGYLFE
+663 QALHVPFPDGYLFE

>member
-1 MLETA
+1 MMLETA
-6 QCFFVGLTQ
+6 QSFLLGLTQ
-15 IFTMTTF
+15 IFTVTTF
-22 SLMLLGIAIGF
+22 GLMLFGIAIGF

-114 VLMSALIGTI
+114 VLTAALIGSI
-124 FGAFMLAIA
+124 FGALMLAVI
-133 VPVVRPIVLSFGSP
+133 VPIVRPLVLSFGSP
-147 EFFMVALLGITFVAS
+147 EFFMLALLGITFVAS
-162 LSGSDVIKGLLSG
+162 LSGADPIKGLIAG

-223 LAVTGSSIAGGRTG
+223 LAVTGSSIAGGRTET
-237 SLGGVLEG
+237 LGGVREG
-245 VRDVF
+245 IRDAF
-250 RHIFLVLRCAAI
+250 RHLWLVLRCAAI

-287 SSPNQERFGKGA
+287 SSPDKERFGKGA
-299 IEGVLDPGASNNSTL
+299 IEGVLGPGASNNSTL
-314 GGSLITTVSFGIPA
+314 GGSLITTISFGIPA

-335 MGAFIMHGVVPG
+335 IGAFIMHGVVPG
-347 PDMLRPEAKGGHLGL
+347 PDMLRPESQGGHLGL
-362 TYSFVWITVISN
+362 TYSFVWIVVISN
-374 LITVGMI
+374 VITVGII
-381 FLFLKQLVKVTQVR
+381 FLLLKQIIKVTTIR
-395 GSLLIPFILMLIY
+395 GSLLIPFILILIY

-416 AFPDLILVLIFGT
+416 AFPDLILVLVFGGL
-429 FGWVLEKL
+429 GWVLEKL
-437 RWPRPPLILGLVLGG
+437 KWPRPPLILGLVLGG

-461 MGNYG
+461 VGNYG
-466 LAWLW
+466 LSWIW
-471 RPTVM
+471 RPMV
-476 LLIALTLL
+476 LVLIAVTLFGVL
-484 GAFYPFIKSRLQKR
+484 YSVLKGRREKR
-498 KLRMA
+498 KHRMTKA
-503 EAALGVPRSVEAT
+503 VDGGSENK
-516 ARSKAKINKWSAIFA
+516 ARTKAMMNKWPAVFA
-531 LGLVM
+531 LCLV
-536 ILALALWQSRNFNMR
+536 IVLTLALWQSRNFNVR
-551 AGLFPWAIGFPLLAL
+551 AGLFPWAIGFPLLGL
-566 ALAQFIRE
+566 SILQLMRE
-574 LSGKAGGRP
+574 FRGKTGGRP
-583 LGRPG
+583 RGQHVKDEGRGLPS
-588 ADEEPEIPPHVV
+588 DVV
-600 RRRTAGMFG
+600 NRRTRDMFG
-609 WIVTYFVAIW
+609 WILIYFLVIW
-619 LLGFPT
+619 FLGFPIGGT
-625 GSAVCSFVQ
+625 LCCFIQ
-634 LKFASKE
+634 LKFGSKE
-641 KWLMTILL
+641 KWLITLIL
-649 TAGLWAFVYLLFEQ
+649 TAGLWAFVYLLFDRV
-663 TLHVPFPDGYLFE
+663 LHVPFPTGYLFE
-676 LLGWVE
+676 VTGLAE

>member
-6 QCFFVGLTQ
+6 QSFLLGLTQ

-22 SLMLLGIAIGF
+22 GLMLFGIAIGF

-104 KGEAGRALGA
+104 KGQAGRALGA
-114 VLMSALIGTI
+114 VLMAALIGSI

-133 VPVVRPIVLSFGSP
+133 VPLVRPLVLSFGSP
-147 EFFMVALLGITFVAS
+147 EFFMLALLGITFVAS
-162 LSGSDVIKGLLSG
+162 LSGTDVIKGLIAG

-223 LAVTGSSIAGGRTG
+223 LAVTGSSIAGGRTER
-237 SLGGVLEG
+237 LGGVKEG

-250 RHIFLVLRCAAI
+250 RHIWLVLRCAGI

-287 SSPNQERFGKGA
+287 SSPNKERFGKGA
-299 IEGVLDPGASNNSTL
+299 IEGVLGPGASNNSTL
-314 GGSLITTVSFGIPA
+314 GGSLITTISFGIPA

-347 PDMLRPEAKGGHLGL
+347 PDMLRPESQGGHLGL
-362 TYSFVWITVISN
+362 TYSFVWIVVISN
-374 LITVGMI
+374 IITVGFI
-381 FLFLKQLVKVTQVR
+381 FLLLKQIVKVTYIR

-416 AFPDLILVLIFGT
+416 AFPDLILVMIFGGL
-429 FGWVLEKL
+429 GWVLEKL
-437 RWPRPPLILGLVLGG
+437 KWPRPPLILGLVLGG

-466 LAWLW
+466 LSWIW
-471 RPTVM
+471 RPMV
-476 LLIALTLL
+476 LVLIAITLF
-484 GAFYPFIKSRLQKR
+484 GALYPVFKGRKEKR
-498 KLRMA
+498 RLRMT
-503 EAALGVPRSVEAT
+503 EVVGSGSGTKVRT
-516 ARSKAKINKWSAIFA
+516 KAMINKWPAAFA
-531 LGLVM
+531 LGLVI
-536 ILALALWQSRNFNMR
+536 ILALALWQSRNFNVR
-551 AGLFPWAIGFPLLAL
+551 AGLFPWAIGFPLLGL
-566 ALAQFIRE
+566 LLLQFVRE
-574 LSGKAGGRP
+574 LMGKAGVRSRGRHVEEEDQGLP
-583 LGRPG
+583 
-588 ADEEPEIPPHVV
+588 ADVV
-600 RRRTAGMFG
+600 KSRTRNMFG
-609 WIVTYFVAIW
+609 WIMIYFLAIW
-619 LLGFPT
+619 LLGFT
-625 GSAVCSFVQ
+625 LGTSLCCFIQ
-634 LKFASKE
+634 LKLSSKE
-641 KWLMTILL
+641 KWLITLIL
-649 TAGLWAFVYLLFEQ
+649 TAGLWAFVYLLFDR
-663 TLHVPFPDGYLFE
+663 TLHVPFPAGYLFE
-676 LLGWVE
+676 VLGLAE